1 MSRRLV
7 VIALAAA
14 LFAAPRAEAQGVR
27 YGLGG
32 TVQFSLEDGGGS
44 DFGVSGVVDFIPA
57 GHLGFRLDGSYLF
70 NEGDNYFLINGDA
83 AYHFT
88 TSSHSIHP
96 YVLGGASLLGFDETD
111 FGINIGAGA
120 NFHRSGSSI
129 GFFAD
134 LRFNRFF
141 DSDASGLQLMGG
153 LRFGDE

>member
-7 VIALAAA
+7 VLVLAAV
-14 LFAAPRAEAQGVR
+14 LLAAPRAEAQGIR

-44 DFGVSGVVDFIPA
+44 DFGVSGVVDFIPS
-57 GHLGFRLDGSYLF
+57 GHLGFRLDGSYMF

-88 TSSHSIHP
+88 TSSRSIHP
-96 YVLGGASLLGFDETD
+96 YVLGGVSLLGFDETD
-111 FGINIGAGA
+111 FGVNIGAGA

-153 LRFGDE
+153 VRFGDN

>member
-7 VIALAAA
+7 VIALAAV
-14 LFAAPRAEAQGVR
+14 LIAAPRAEAQGIR

-44 DFGVSGVVDFIPA
+44 DFGLSGVVDFIPA
-57 GHLGFRLDGSYLF
+57 GNFGFRLDGSYLF
-70 NEGDNYFLINGDA
+70 REGDQDFLINGDA

-88 TSSHSIHP
+88 TSSESIHP
-96 YVLGGASLLGFDETD
+96 YLLGGVSISGFDETE
-111 FGINIGAGA
+111 FGINAGAGA

-153 LRFGDE
+153 VRFGDN